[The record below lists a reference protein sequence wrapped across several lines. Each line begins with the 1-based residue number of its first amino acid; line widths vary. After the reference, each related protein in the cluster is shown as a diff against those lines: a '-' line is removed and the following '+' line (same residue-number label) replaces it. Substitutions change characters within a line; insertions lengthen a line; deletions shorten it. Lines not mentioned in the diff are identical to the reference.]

1 MAQSKA
7 YRAYTRGM
15 AKRHAVYARWMREDA
30 PRFSAVPTSEQAV
43 MDVADLPSGS
53 FALHAL
59 PKPPRVERS
68 GGAAPHFTASG
79 RPV

>member
-1 MAQSKA
+1 MA
-7 YRAYTRGM
+7 R
-15 AKRHAVYARWMREDA
+15 RHAVYARWMQEDA

-43 MDVADLPSGS
+43 MGVADLPSGS
-53 FALHAL
+53 FSLHAL

-68 GGAAPHFTASG
+68 GGAAPHFTAAG